1 MPTTTKSK
9 KGGLLIPNSMSLFPL
24 VKSVNKTLPVPEA
37 HFSKDA
43 SGTYT
48 AKNTPLFQD
57 YANLATEVNTNGK
70 KVGYYKLFPQ
80 TTPSSSSTPATGG
93 GKKKNTNN
101 KSQKKTSKP
110 LKRKN
115 KK

>member
-37 HFSKDA
+37 HFAKDA
-43 SGTYT
+43 NGTYT
-48 AKNTPLFQD
+48 AKNTSLFQD
-57 YANLATEVNTNGK
+57 YAKLATEVNTNGK
-70 KVGYYKLFPQ
+70 KIGYYKLFPQ
-80 TTPSSSSTPATGG
+80 TTSSSGTTATGG
-93 GKKKNTNN
+93 GKKKNANN
-101 KSQKKTSKP
+101 KSQKKTSKT
-110 LKRKN
+110 LKT